1 MADSDERSVL
11 TAVQL
16 MWINLFQD
24 TLAALALATDPPPPH
39 ILNRNP
45 EPKSAPLITISMWKM
60 IIGQS
65 IYQLTVTL
73 ILDFRGAQI
82 LSYTTAQ
89 EQGQLQT
96 AIFNTYVFMQ
106 IFNMYKYVSPCFIYW
121 VGDRLLVANTTT
133 PTVTV
138 SSVTSTSS
146 RASFVIGY
154 SLPSA

>member
-1 MADSDERSVL
+1 VADSDERSVL

-106 IFNMYKYVSPCFIYW
+106 IFNMYKYVSPCFIQ
-121 VGDRLLVANTTT
+121 
-133 PTVTV
+133 PT
-138 SSVTSTSS
+138 S
-146 RASFVIGY
+146 GC
-154 SLPSA
+154 